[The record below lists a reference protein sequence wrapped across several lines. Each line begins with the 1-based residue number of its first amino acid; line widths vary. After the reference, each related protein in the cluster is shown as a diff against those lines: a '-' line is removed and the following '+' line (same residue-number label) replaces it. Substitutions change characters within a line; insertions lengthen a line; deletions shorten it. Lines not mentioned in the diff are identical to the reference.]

1 MMARQFMLSKQTA
14 HPQYSASVCFQSSRC
29 KESHR
34 TQKVS
39 PCSIQ
44 SIRFTPHTA
53 VRLLLVLGISTKAT
67 PYLFTTQ
74 SPFVTS
80 LRQDLVLLFCFEGF
94 SKALLCFAKTF
105 SKMAEA

>member
-1 MMARQFMLSKQTA
+1 MGKWSRELFLIKICWCLQE
-14 HPQYSASVCFQSSRC
+14 ASQCKAMFQGLKIFC
-29 KESHR
+29 LNLLG
-34 TQKVS
+34 
-39 PCSIQ
+39 IQ

-67 PYLFTTQ
+67 PYLFTTR